1 MHRCE
6 KLCNMEQ
13 QKRISITLIYKN
25 LNKKI
30 HIVIEY
36 RLWMK
41 CSNWNRKYV
50 KMQKL
55 CEKERLA
62 FISNDVRVFT
72 FSYTRKIKRVVW
84 MTATFFM
91 SRFQMYL
98 LFRIHTCST
107 SFQLTD
113 FVFETFSLLSLS
125 HLYYQIIHVC
135 LVVILSRRF
144 HQKSFFLKFLLIR
157 QYITILMEA
166 SVAIINLLK

>member
-1 MHRCE
+1 
-6 KLCNMEQ
+6 
-13 QKRISITLIYKN
+13 
-25 LNKKI
+25 
-30 HIVIEY
+30 
-36 RLWMK
+36 MK

-55 CEKERLA
+55 CEKEMLA

-98 LFRIHTCST
+98 LFRIHLCST

-125 HLYYQIIHVC
+125 HLYYQIISCLSGRNAFNTFPPKQFLPKIFVNQTINHHTNGSVC
-135 LVVILSRRF
+135 C
-144 HQKSFFLKFLLIR
+144 HH
-157 QYITILMEA
+157 
-166 SVAIINLLK
+166 